1 MDVQD
6 HVRTHYAGDD
16 LAGQVLAALSA
27 AGVDVERLGPADLFP
42 VDQLHVGGAAATQ
55 HLLDSLPLTP
65 GQRLLDVG
73 CGIGGPSRMA
83 AMSGAEATGV
93 DLTPEFVEA
102 AQILS
107 ERVGLGDRVTFTTT
121 AAEQLPFPDDSF
133 DVTIMV
139 HVGMN
144 VPDKESVFTEVRRVL
159 VPGGTFGVY
168 DQMRTSEDDLPY
180 PLPWAHDEQSS
191 FVESVEDYRRH
202 LEAAGFTIADVQ
214 DRTDATRVPPAPGPV
229 TNAVIFGPAFVER
242 IDNNVAATKAGLLTA
257 QVVVAQA

>member
-6 HVRTHYAGDD
+6 LVRTHYAGDD
-16 LAGQVLAALSA
+16 LSGHVLAALSA

-55 HLLDSLPLTP
+55 HLLDSLHLAP

-83 AMSGAEATGV
+83 AMSGAEVTGL

-102 AQILS
+102 AQALT
-107 ERVGLGDRVTFTTT
+107 ERVGLGDRARFTTT

-133 DVTIMV
+133 DVAIMV

-144 VPDKESVFTEVRRVL
+144 VPDKESVFTELRRVL
-159 VPGGTFGVY
+159 VPGGLFGIY
-168 DQMRTSEDDLPY
+168 DQMRTSNEALPY
-180 PLPWAHDEQSS
+180 PLPWANDEQSS
-191 FVESVEDYRRH
+191 FVDSLEDYRRH
-202 LEAAGFTIADVQ
+202 LEAAGFTVTDVQ
-214 DRTDATRVPPAPGPV
+214 DRTDSTRVAPAPGPV

-242 IDNNVAATKAGLLTA
+242 IGNNVAATKAGLLTA
-257 QVVVAQA
+257 QVVLARA